1 MVKRAYIDYK
11 KKSQHQPLFLNV
23 AHLHNAFILSTV
35 HNAQTDTPPPSKH
48 GLVGWAKRKRG
59 KDGLLAEG
67 GQDMDPKKKRLKMDV
82 MALSKADRERLKAL
96 VKVKSTKKKCTSIG
110 LTI

>member
-11 KKSQHQPLFLNV
+11 ITASTSLFLNV

-96 VKVKSTKKKCTSIG
+96 VKVKSTLKKRTPIR